1 MSSIPAQDVDSGQ
14 PLIFLFNFRE
24 VSLQMSFTQ
33 MWIGAMWTSQTLV
46 TTPSFP
52 YQGLVGSGPV
62 RRVVP
67 MGKRS
72 RWTRKQVIH
81 PDASLIALHVL

>member
-1 MSSIPAQDVDSGQ
+1 MFSIPAQDVDSGQ
-14 PLIFLFNFRE
+14 HLSFRFNFRE

-46 TTPSFP
+46 TTQRHPN
-52 YQGLVGSGPV
+52 QGLAGSGLV
-62 RRVVP
+62 RRVIP

-72 RWTRKQVIH
+72 RWMRKKVPQ
-81 PDASLIALHVL
+81 AQAC